1 MSLNKNGKKEHIMD
15 RSGGKMFQADEQPE
29 QNSEME
35 QTCILKPLKTEQCG
49 WSTVE
54 ETRSEGHED

>member
-1 MSLNKNGKKEHIMD
+1 MD

-35 QTCILKPLKTEQCG
+35 QTCILKPLKIEQCG
-49 WSTVE
+49 WSTAE